1 MQGQLDKVLEDFT
14 MISGDASFRRYFRG
28 KIAGSSYIGV
38 DAPPS
43 QEDSRSFV
51 AMSAL
56 LADHQINVPIVLA
69 EDFDLGFMLLT
80 DLGDELFFSAIA
92 RESGTDRQIKLAHE
106 LYGDAF
112 GTLITVQNIPNPGWI
127 EPYDEKKLVDEIS
140 LFPDWFIAA
149 KLGLDMS
156 TGFES
161 CLSECTGL
169 LVRNALIQP
178 QVLVHRDYHCRNLMI
193 CDHNPGVLDFQDA
206 VIGAITYDLVSLL
219 RDCYLRWPPSRV
231 EAWALSYRDAVV
243 AQELMDVCED
253 EVFIRWF
260 DLMGLQRH
268 LKCAGIFS
276 RLNLRDGKAGY
287 VPNIPLVV
295 DYILEICGKY
305 PEFHDLGEYIRTD
318 VVAGMAS
325 TGIKPL

>member
-1 MQGQLDKVLEDFT
+1 MEEQLDKVLEDFT

-43 QEDSRSFV
+43 QEDSRPFV
-51 AMSAL
+51 AMSEL
-56 LADHQINVPIVLA
+56 LADHEINVPIVLA
-69 EDFDLGFMLLT
+69 EDFDRGFMLLT
-80 DLGDELFFSAIA
+80 DLGDELFFSAIV
-92 RESGTDRQIKLAHE
+92 RESETDQRIKLAHE

-112 GTLITVQNIPNPGWI
+112 DVLISLQNITNPGWI

-140 LFPDWFIAA
+140 LFPDWFVAA
-149 KLGLDMS
+149 KLGLEMS

-161 CLSECTGL
+161 CLSECAGL
-169 LVRNALIQP
+169 LVQNAVTQP

-193 CDHNPGVLDFQDA
+193 CNHNPGVLDFQDA

-219 RDCYLRWPPSRV
+219 RDCYLRWPPSQV
-231 EAWALSYRDAVV
+231 EAWALFYRDKVV
-243 AQELMDVCED
+243 TQKLMDVCDD

-276 RLNLRDGKAGY
+276 RLSLRDGKAGY
-287 VPNIPLVV
+287 LPNIPLVLN
-295 DYILEICGKY
+295 YILKICKKY
-305 PEFHDLGEYIRTD
+305 PGFLELGEYIRTD
-318 VVAGMAS
+318 VVPVMAS
-325 TGIKPL
+325 RGIKPL